1 MEGMLLLVGDLFLKK
16 RSTNVD
22 LFYTLFMIPNMVLII
37 NTMISRISFSL
48 VNFNV
53 TIFLLLIISI
63 INNISITTIVIISG
77 INKKLYFI
85 DCNILKFLSEL

>member
-63 INNISITTIVIISG
+63 IKNISITTIVIISG